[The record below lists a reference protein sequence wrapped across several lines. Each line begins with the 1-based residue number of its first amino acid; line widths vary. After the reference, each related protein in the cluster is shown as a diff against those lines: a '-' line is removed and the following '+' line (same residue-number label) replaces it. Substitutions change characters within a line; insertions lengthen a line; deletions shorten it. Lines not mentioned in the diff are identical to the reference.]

1 MNVFFVFEDGSLQT
15 PPLTD
20 TILPG
25 VTRDSLLRLGRDMGL
40 TIREER
46 YSIEQ
51 WEADA
56 RSGRLTEAFACGTA
70 AVVTPIGSV
79 KGAEGEFTIGGQST
93 GPLTLRLRSALVD
106 IQRGAAPDPYDWIEL
121 ID

>member
-1 MNVFFVFEDGSLQT
+1 
-15 PPLTD
+15 

-25 VTRDSLLRLGRDMGL
+25 VTRDSLITIARDMGV
-40 TIREER
+40 IVREEP

-51 WEADA
+51 WESDA
-56 RSGRLTEAFACGTA
+56 RSGRLREAFACGTA

-79 KGAEGEFTIGGQST
+79 EGAEGKFIIGGQSS

-106 IQRGAAPDPYDWIEL
+106 IQRGTAPDPYGWIEL
-121 ID
+121 VA